1 MQVYTAKGEVSL
13 SGHVFLN
20 NTVIQSLRLCFFLFT
35 SVPTGERVVSHTC
48 APLSA
53 CQKTRAC
60 STHPQKVSTCDVQFY
75 NF

>member
-35 SVPTGERVVSHTC
+35 SVLIGERVVSHRC
-48 APLSA
+48 ASLSV
-53 CQKTRAC
+53 C
-60 STHPQKVSTCDVQFY
+60 
-75 NF
+75 